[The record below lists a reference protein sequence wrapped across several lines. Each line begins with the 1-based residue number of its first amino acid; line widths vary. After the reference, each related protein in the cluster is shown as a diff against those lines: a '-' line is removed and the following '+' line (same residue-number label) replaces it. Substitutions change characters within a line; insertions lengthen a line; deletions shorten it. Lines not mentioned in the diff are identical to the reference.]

1 MSVTSALFAGATGVS
16 AMSKSMQV
24 ISNNIANINTVGF
37 KGSRAEFADLL
48 SQAINTPGGKK
59 QIGRGVRVQSIQNLF
74 HQGSFETTPV
84 VTDVA
89 INGSGYFKLVTPEQD
104 IFYSRAGQ
112 FRIDKEGNL
121 VNSLGMYVQGY
132 EYDNAGNQTQNI
144 ANINLSSATA
154 PPNPTGDG
162 VADGSGIFMNINFDA
177 TGEINTFNIA
187 DPVGTSNYST
197 AVTVYDSIGVPHTVT
212 MYFNRTTIANEGPAP
227 VPTDSTWQWHA
238 VVDGAEL
245 QGGTAGVLQE
255 RASGTMVFDTSG
267 QMTSYTTTASDFD
280 FAGGAAQ
287 NQTIGFDFTGSSQ
300 VGLDPSVTNTITQ
313 DGYSSGFLQSIDI
326 SRDGVITGVFSNGIA
341 RDVARFAL
349 ATFPAETELFRTG
362 DSLFIETPESGQAN
376 LGEAN
381 LGRNGSIAASTLEL
395 SNVDLTRQFI
405 GMITTQR
412 SFQANT
418 KIISTGDEML
428 ETVINMKR

>member
-24 ISNNIANINTVGF
+24 VSNNIANINTVGF
-37 KGSRAEFADLL
+37 KGSRTEFADLL

-59 QIGRGVRVQSIQNLF
+59 QIGRGVRVQSIQGMF

-89 INGSGYFKLVTPEQD
+89 INGSGYFKLITDEQD

-121 VNSLGMYVQGY
+121 VNSLGMNVQGY
-132 EYDNAGNQTQNI
+132 IYDNAGNQTQDI
-144 ANINLSSATA
+144 DNINLTSATA

-162 VADGSGIFMNINFDA
+162 VADDSGIFMNINFDA
-177 TGEINTFNIA
+177 TGEINTFNLA
-187 DPVGTSNYST
+187 NPEGTSNYST

-212 MYFNRTTIANEGPAP
+212 MYFNRTTIANQGGA
-227 VPTDSTWQWHA
+227 TNSTWEWHG

-245 QGGTAGVLQE
+245 QGGTPGVLE
-255 RASGTMVFDTSG
+255 EEASGTMVFDTSG
-267 QMTSYTTTASDFD
+267 QMTSYTTTASNFN

-300 VGLDPSVTNTITQ
+300 VGLDPSVTNSITQ

-341 RDVARFAL
+341 RDLARFAL

-405 GMITTQR
+405 SMITTQR